1 MLIPA
6 IFHFPGDMLYAT
18 SLKKKGNENMAGN
31 LFFGRNIGVNKA
43 ENAKKTEREEKIY
56 MISPYDISPNPSQPR
71 KYFTDEAI
79 YRLADSIKNHGLI
92 QPLTVRKTENGYELI
107 AGERRLRALKI
118 LGYSEVPCVVSNVN
132 NEESAHLAIIENI
145 QRENLNMFEQAN
157 AILNLIKVHC
167 LTQEKIAAEL
177 SCSQS
182 YVANKLRLLKI
193 SDEEKSIIIE
203 NSLTERHAR
212 CLLRIKDE
220 DKRKTALRTV
230 IRKNYNVAATEEYI
244 DKLLAADK
252 TEKSDKGKTKVI
264 VKDMKLF
271 INTIDKAIETMRMTG
286 FDVETTK
293 RETAENT
300 EIIIAIPKCS
310 TWNI

>member
-6 IFHFPGDMLYAT
+6 IFHFPGDIIFSQYH
-18 SLKKKGNENMAGN
+18 KQKGNENMAGN
-31 LFFGRNIGVNKA
+31 LFFG
-43 ENAKKTEREEKIY
+43 AKNSNYREENIKNSTKSEKIV

-79 YRLADSIKNHGLI
+79 FRLADSIRNHGLI
-92 QPLTVRKTENGYELI
+92 QPLTVRKTEKGYELI

-118 LGYSEVPCVVSNVN
+118 LGENEVPCVISNVD

-145 QRENLNMFEQAN
+145 QRENLNMFEQAS
-157 AILNLIKVHC
+157 AILNLMKVHC
-167 LTQEKIAAEL
+167 LTQEKIAEQL

-193 SDEEKSIIIE
+193 SDEEKEIIIE
-203 NSLTERHAR
+203 YGLTERHAR
-212 CLLRIKDE
+212 ALLRLKNDDLRRSVLKTIIKKNLNVSASEDYIERLLLEKKQEKKDNIKTKIIIKDM
-220 DKRKTALRTV
+220 R
-230 IRKNYNVAATEEYI
+230 
-244 DKLLAADK
+244 
-252 TEKSDKGKTKVI
+252 
-264 VKDMKLF
+264 LF
-271 INTIDKAIETMRMTG
+271 YNTIDKAIETMRSTG

-293 RETAENT
+293 RETSDSM

-310 TWNI
+310 T

>member
-1 MLIPA
+1 
-6 IFHFPGDMLYAT
+6 
-18 SLKKKGNENMAGN
+18 MAGT
-31 LFFGRNIGVNKA
+31 LFFGRQTGILKE
-43 ENAKKTEREEKIY
+43 ENNKKTDKSEKIV
-56 MISPYDISPNPSQPR
+56 MLSPYDISPNPSQPR

-79 YRLADSIKNHGLI
+79 YRLADSIRNHGLI

-118 LGYSEVPCVVSNVN
+118 IGMNEVPCVVSNVDN
-132 NEESAHLAIIENI
+132 AESAHLAIIENI

-167 LTQEKIAAEL
+167 LTQEKIAAQL

-193 SDEEKSIIIE
+193 TDEEKADIIE
-203 NSLTERHAR
+203 NGLTERHAR
-212 CLLRIKDE
+212 SLLRIKDE
-220 DKRKTALRTV
+220 EIRKSALRTV
-230 IRKNYNVAATEEYI
+230 IRKNLNVASTEEYV
-244 DKLLAADK
+244 DKILTEHK
-252 TEKSDKGKTKVI
+252 PEKSERGKTKII
-264 VKDMKLF
+264 VKDMRLF
-271 INTIDKAIETMRMTG
+271 YNTIDKAIETMRATG

-293 RETAENT
+293 RETSSNT

-310 TWNI
+310 T